1 VGPFEFVDI
10 PGMSIPGRVVTPRGQ
25 SALAKTAVET
35 TPPLLAFL
43 EEYFGQP
50 YPFAKLDL
58 IATHQSFSGA
68 MEHPGAITY
77 SDFLLLLDDTASQR
91 QKAGLM
97 RVTAHELAHQWF
109 GNLVTMQW
117 WDDLWLNES
126 FADWMG
132 DKTMQ
137 AVYPDAGG
145 SLQQLRT
152 TFQVMDTDARATTKP
167 IRHNFKSTDNFQQGI
182 FLSYYKGKSVIN
194 MFEGAIGEQ
203 KFRDG
208 VVRYIRKYSRGNAAA
223 GDFWKAFDLEADF
236 DFSGALASFID
247 AAGIPLISVAAD
259 GDGKF
264 TFSQSRFVAG
274 GEDLED
280 PNWIIPVLYK
290 YRSGSEVLEGKLLL
304 DGPAKTIDLGED
316 VAWILPNSEQQGYY
330 RWQLPDAMLVT
341 LASKASEHLKVRERM
356 GLVSNLWSLLSAG
369 ALAGDSFVSSIQ
381 GLSSDT
387 HPSVLA
393 ALTDQLDNIQDT
405 FITEELTAEFATYVR
420 SVLKPTLHRLTAADI
435 QGESA
440 EQASLRP
447 EVIDWLADAGADKEA
462 RAHVD
467 NYAEKFLT
475 EEIPASALVNMS
487 LRNLAARGDQ
497 ALYEKYVS
505 LLETAATPGERQ
517 RYLSALGSF
526 RDPAII
532 DQILDYVL
540 SNPLA
545 PNDVTTIIANLIAP
559 NESKPQ
565 LLDWLM
571 ANDTALRERLPDTTM
586 AVIPFFVLACSEEPL
601 ETVQSFYGDK
611 SRLVAG
617 VENSL
622 LQSGARTRN
631 CVQLKEREQAAVAEY
646 LGSLKEG

>member
-1 VGPFEFVDI
+1 
-10 PGMSIPGRVVTPRGQ
+10 
-25 SALAKTAVET
+25 
-35 TPPLLAFL
+35 
-43 EEYFGQP
+43 
-50 YPFAKLDL
+50 
-58 IATHQSFSGA
+58 
-68 MEHPGAITY
+68 
-77 SDFLLLLDDTASQR
+77 
-91 QKAGLM
+91 M

-167 IRHNFKSTDNFQQGI
+167 IRHKFKSTDNFQQGI

-194 MFEGAIGEQ
+194 MFEGSIGEQ

-223 GDFWKAFDLEADF
+223 DDFWKAFDLEADF

-247 AAGIPLISVAAD
+247 AAGIPLINVTAD
-259 GDGKF
+259 GNGKF

-274 GEDLED
+274 GEDSED
-280 PNWIIPVLYK
+280 PNWIIPVIYK
-290 YRSGSEVLEGKLLL
+290 YRSGNEVNEGKLLL
-304 DGPAKTIDLGED
+304 DGPTKTIDLGED
-316 VAWILPNSEQQGYY
+316 VAWILPNSDQQGYF
-330 RWQLPDAMLVT
+330 RWQLPDEMLVV
-341 LASKASEHLKVRERM
+341 LASEASEHLQVRERM
-356 GLVSNLWSLLSAG
+356 GLVSNLWALLSAG
-369 ALAGDSFVSSIQ
+369 ALAGDSFVSSIH

-405 FITEELTAEFATYVR
+405 FVTEELRAEFASYVR
-420 SVLKPTLHRLTAADI
+420 SVLKPTLHRLTAADVP
-435 QGESA
+435 GESA

-447 EVIDWLADAGADKEA
+447 EVLNWLADAGADKEA

-545 PNDVTTIIANLIAP
+545 PNDVTTIIANLLAP
-559 NESKPQ
+559 NQSKPQ
-565 LLDWLM
+565 ILDWLM
-571 ANDTALRERLPDTTM
+571 ANDAVLRERLPDTTM

-617 VENSL
+617 IENSL

-631 CVQLKEREQAAVAEY
+631 CVQLKAREQEAVAEY